1 MDKKTLV
8 LAAILIILLFVIGV
22 GAIFYGLWLISVP
35 IAFIVLGIVLITVS
49 VFINLMIPSRRG
61 GD

>member
-1 MDKKTLV
+1 MDKKTLI

>member
-1 MDKKTLV
+1 MDKKTLIS
-8 LAAILIILLFVIGV
+8 AAILIILLFVIGV

>member
-1 MDKKTLV
+1 MDKLRI

-35 IAFIVLGIVLITVS
+35 IAFIVLGLVLIAVS